1 MPTNEE
7 TAVDDTKVGVIERV
21 AIVSREAVGANSR
34 MPARVIVLFTV
45 AIACSTLAPLPVN
58 IIGAG
63 SIVLLALDTAIHR
76 R

>member
-7 TAVDDTKVGVIERV
+7 HQVEDGKVGVIERV
-21 AIVSREAVGANSR
+21 AIVSRDAMGASER
-34 MPARVIVLFTV
+34 LPVRVIILFTV
-45 AIACSTLAPLPVN
+45 AIVCATFAPIPYNL
-58 IIGAG
+58 IGAG